1 MAMRIRITTI
11 IPTDDGLGRSIPMI
25 AVIGDGEVRHEYP
38 GDEDT
43 LIAAEEIRAGLRE
56 EVEE

>member
-11 IPTDDGLGRSIPMI
+11 TPTADGTGISVPMI
-25 AVIGDGEVRHEYP
+25 AVIGDGEVRHEHP

-43 LIAAEEIRAGLRE
+43 LIAAESIRAGLRE